1 MDRSS
6 LPRYAAS
13 RVLPATVDEV
23 WTILAAAERFADWWP
38 GIERIESTVRRAVAP
53 GALWQ
58 VEGSSRA
65 SLLRRGPQLSGTL
78 LVLDAVP
85 RRRLAFQL
93 SEARIEA
100 ELELET
106 TDDDQAAATL
116 GVEAPRFSGV
126 GRAFPSLALARL
138 AALVRPPTE

>member
-1 MDRSS
+1 

-13 RVLPATVDEV
+13 RVLPATVEEV
-23 WTILAAAERFADWWP
+23 WGILDDAQRFADWWP
-38 GIERIESTVRRAVAP
+38 GVEHVESTVRRAVAP

-58 VEGSSRA
+58 VEGSIRA

-93 SEARIEA
+93 GEARIEA
-100 ELELET
+100 ELELEAT
-106 TDDDQAAATL
+106 GDDQAAATL

-126 GRAFPSLALARL
+126 GRAFPSLALAQL
-138 AALVRPPTE
+138 AALVRRPDE